1 MGEFPDHDIPLR
13 LYLEPAPRL
22 TQSLQR
28 IGFAA
33 AFVAAAASWG
43 GTPFAAT
50 EGEQQE
56 TRSDLMNDG
65 ARKVVEKAAALLA
78 RSALT
83 GAELAERG
91 GINGA
96 LPVLAP
102 DGDLRSWI
110 APVVV
115 DDLIVGYF
123 WTDPSR
129 SDWRYE
135 SFQRRPET
143 FDGCPAASLWL
154 DTADIARRAGG
165 LALPGERASPP
176 VLSFDGVP
184 DRIAWAVTLTAPD
197 GRTRRILV
205 AGRAV
210 WEAVADH

>member
-1 MGEFPDHDIPLR
+1 
-13 LYLEPAPRL
+13 
-22 TQSLQR
+22 
-28 IGFAA
+28 
-33 AFVAAAASWG
+33 
-43 GTPFAAT
+43 
-50 EGEQQE
+50 
-56 TRSDLMNDG
+56 MNDG
-65 ARKVVEKAAALLA
+65 AGKVVEQAAALLA
-78 RSALT
+78 LSTLT
-83 GAELAERG
+83 GAWLAERG
-91 GINGA
+91 RIDGA
-96 LPVLAP
+96 LPVRAP
-102 DGDLRSWI
+102 DGDLRAWI

-123 WTDPSR
+123 RTDPSR